1 MSYWKTLPEM
11 PASWTQYW
19 KQHPDEPISHVEK
32 LKLLR
37 RAYDLGNARERIVNE
52 YADRPIVSLG
62 MFNHFK
68 TKGLYPWQ
76 QTIKQELEKEGIT
89 VEADPRQK

>member
-1 MSYWKTLPEM
+1 
-11 PASWTQYW
+11 
-19 KQHPDEPISHVEK
+19 
-32 LKLLR
+32 
-37 RAYDLGNARERIVNE
+37 
-52 YADRPIVSLG
+52 

-89 VEADPRQK
+89 VGADPKQK

>member
-1 MSYWKTLPEM
+1 M
-11 PASWTQYW
+11 PASWTQFW
-19 KQHPDEPISHVEK
+19 KQHPDEPISQVEK

-37 RAYDLGNARERIVNE
+37 RAYDLGNERERIVNE

-68 TKGLYPWQ
+68 TNGLSPWQ

-89 VEADPRQK
+89 VGADPKQK